1 MCSGLVDANTLE
13 RWGGDEEDGDE
24 GNEFDFSDLDYLR
37 NPIHKY
43 DVILALCKKIMKL
56 KDTQGIQTMLIMI
69 KDYR

>member
-24 GNEFDFSDLDYLR
+24 GSEFDFSDLDYLR

-43 DVILALCKKIMKL
+43 DVILAYEL
-56 KDTQGIQTMLIMI
+56 KETQGIQTMLIMI